1 MSCDNGGSQST
12 HMMANNARTKT
23 VAISRQR
30 GSGGSL
36 VARAVSDR
44 LGLRYIDREMLRAAA
59 EYLCGTTGD
68 DQARIKAAS
77 WWTRLGE
84 AFASG
89 GLDCGYVPPTSESV
103 YEGELFDIEK
113 RLLLEIAD
121 EHDAVIV
128 GRGAAQTLRG
138 RTHVVS
144 VFLHA
149 PESWRIDRV
158 QQVYRIADQAAACRI
173 VRTSDIDRALFVR
186 ALNGADWSD
195 AREYD
200 LALDTAALG
209 FDATADLIVRA
220 VESQAQTMSGL

>member
-1 MSCDNGGSQST
+1 
-12 HMMANNARTKT
+12 MMANNARTKT

-59 EYLCGTTGD
+59 EYLCGTNGE
-68 DQARIKAAS
+68 DQARTKSAS

-89 GLDCGYVPPTSESV
+89 GLDCGYVPPTSEAV

-113 RLLLEIAD
+113 RLLLEIAE

-158 QQVYRIADQAAACRI
+158 QQVYRIVDQATACRI

-220 VESQAQTMSGL
+220 VESQALPVSGP

>member
-1 MSCDNGGSQST
+1 MPCDNGGSQSNP
-12 HMMANNARTKT
+12 MMANPARTRT

-44 LGLRYIDREMLRAAA
+44 LGLRYIDREMLRAAV
-59 EYLCGTTGD
+59 EYLRGTNGD
-68 DQARIKAAS
+68 DQAGTRTAS

-89 GLDCGYVPPTSESV
+89 GLDCGYVPPSSEAV

-158 QQVYRIADQAAACRI
+158 RQVYRMVDQAAARRI
-173 VRTSDIDRALFVR
+173 VQASDVDRALFVR
-186 ALNGADWSD
+186 ALNGANWSD

-209 FDATADLIVRA
+209 FDLTAELIVRA
-220 VESQAQTMSGL
+220 VESQAQTVSGP